1 MSDWFR
7 NLERREQW
15 VVVGGGLVLA
25 AVLFLLLVVRPLYA
39 GTARMAQRVEDKQ
52 ELVVWMRS
60 VAPELSAAGPIV
72 RGEGSSSGDSL
83 VLVVADTAAASDLRQ
98 YLKQN
103 QPAGDNSIRVRFEA
117 APFDQ
122 LVQWLGALQL
132 QHGVRIDSAS
142 FDGGV
147 QPGLVTASLV
157 LERPSA

>member
-1 MSDWFR
+1 VSDWFR

-15 VVVGGGLVLA
+15 IIVGGGLVLA
-25 AVLFLLLVVRPLYA
+25 AALFLLLVVRPLYA
-39 GTARMAQRVEDKQ
+39 GTARLAQRVEDKQ
-52 ELVVWMRS
+52 ELVVWLRS
-60 VAPELSAAGPIV
+60 VAPELRAAGPAV
-72 RGEGSSSGDSL
+72 RGAAPSSGDSL

-103 QPAGDNSIRVRFEA
+103 QPAGENSIRVRFEA

-157 LERPSA
+157 LERPAA